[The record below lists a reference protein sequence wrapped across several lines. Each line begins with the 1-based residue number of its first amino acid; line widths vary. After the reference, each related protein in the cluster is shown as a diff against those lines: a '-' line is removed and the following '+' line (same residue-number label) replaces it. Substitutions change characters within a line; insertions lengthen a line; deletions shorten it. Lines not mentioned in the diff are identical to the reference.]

1 MQDRST
7 AIAPNKVEIN
17 GIARSNSHGYTSA
30 IRRYDLLEEKQEQQL
45 ASRWQ
50 DLGDRAAADA
60 LVTSHLRLA
69 VSVARRYKRYGLPL
83 ADITSEASLGLVLA
97 ALRFRPDR
105 GSRFSTYAL
114 WWIKASIHDY
124 ILRSWSL
131 VKIGTTAAQ
140 KKLFFRLRREMNKLA
155 GGTTE
160 LSPLAAEIIAQRL
173 TVDATEVIEM
183 DRRLRGDLSLNSPV
197 NDGEGSAE
205 WQDLLVDQSSNAEL
219 ILAEHD
225 ESARQAG
232 ALHAA
237 LDLLTKRERRI
248 FEARRLTEN
257 PPTLEELARELSI
270 SSERVRQIEISAF
283 AKVRSAA
290 RKCFKEENP
299 APRYRPRPALRVAEG
314 VLACS
319 L

>member
-1 MQDRST
+1 M
-7 AIAPNKVEIN
+7 APNEFEIN
-17 GIARSNSHGYTSA
+17 GIARSNSNGYTAA
-30 IRRYDLLEEKQEQQL
+30 IKRYDLLEEEQEQQL
-45 ASRWQ
+45 ARRWQ

-69 VSVARRYKRYGLPL
+69 ASVARRYRRYGLPL
-83 ADITSEASLGLVLA
+83 ADIISEANLGLVLA
-97 ALRFRPDR
+97 AQRFKPER

-140 KKLFFRLRREMNKLA
+140 KKLFFRLRTEMNKLA
-155 GGTTE
+155 SGTTE
-160 LSPLAAEIIAQRL
+160 LSTQAAEVIARRL

-197 NDGEGSAE
+197 NDSEGSAE
-205 WQDLLVDQSSNAEL
+205 WQDLLIDHSSNAEL
-219 ILAEHD
+219 ILAQHD
-225 ESARQAG
+225 EGARQAG
-232 ALHAA
+232 ALQAA

-248 FEARRLTEN
+248 LEARHLTET
-257 PPTLEELARELSI
+257 PPTLEDLARELSI
-270 SSERVRQIEISAF
+270 SNERVRQIERSAF

-290 RKCFKEENP
+290 RKCFKGENP
-299 APRYRPRPALRVAEG
+299 AARYRPRPALQAAEG
-314 VLACS
+314 ELACS
-319 L
+319 R